1 MTALPLDAHY
11 GAVIQLDACGRCH
24 GLWIDGRESLRL
36 TPGSTLR
43 LFELIHDQ
51 RDAARQP
58 LAARLDCARC
68 GLRLLDTHDRQR
80 DAPFHY
86 WRCGRGHGRFI
97 TFFDFLREKS
107 FVRLLSPAQLAE
119 LKAQVRS
126 ENCSNCGAPVD
137 LATATICGYCRTPL
151 SMLDFGQVERM
162 LTTLRDGEQQRR
174 DREAQRAVLEA
185 TLPLALAR
193 ERRQVEQFFAR
204 VEQKP
209 ASSWS
214 RSGDLV
220 DAGIGAVISLL
231 RGLGR

>member
-11 GAVIQLDACGRCH
+11 GAVIQLDACSGCH
-24 GLWIDGRESLRL
+24 GLWVDGRESLRL

-51 RDAARQP
+51 RDAPRRP
-58 LAARLDCARC
+58 LAARLECARC
-68 GLRLLDTHDRQR
+68 TLRLLDTHDRQR
-80 DAPFHY
+80 DAPFRY

-107 FVRLLSPAQLAE
+107 FVRPLSPAQLTE
-119 LKAQVRS
+119 LKTQVRS
-126 ENCSNCGAPVD
+126 VNCSNCGAPVD
-137 LATATICGYCRTPL
+137 LPTATTCGYCRTPL
-151 SMLDFGQVERM
+151 STLDFGQVERM
-162 LTTLRDGEQQRR
+162 LTTLRDADQQRL
-174 DREAQRAVLEA
+174 EKESQRAVLEA

-209 ASSWS
+209 EWTWS
-214 RSGDLV
+214 PTSDLV
-220 DAGIGAVISLL
+220 EAGISAVVGLL
-231 RGLGR
+231 RGLRR

>member
-1 MTALPLDAHY
+1 MTALSLDAHY
-11 GAVIQLDACGRCH
+11 HTLVQLDACH
-24 GLWIDGRESLRL
+24 GCQALWVDQRESLRL

-43 LFELIHDQ
+43 LFERIHD
-51 RDAARQP
+51 RAGAPRLP
-58 LAARLDCARC
+58 LSARLECARC

-80 DAPFHY
+80 EAVFRY

-107 FVRLLSPAQLAE
+107 FIRPLTPAQLAE

-126 ENCSNCGAPVD
+126 VNCSNCGAPVD
-137 LATATICGYCRTPL
+137 LAAATTCGYCRTPL

-162 LTTLRDGEQQRR
+162 LGSLRDAEQQRVEK
-174 DREAQRAVLEA
+174 EAQRATLEA

-204 VEQKP
+204 IEQQP
-209 ASSWS
+209 EWRWS
-214 RSGDLV
+214 ASGDLV
-220 DAGIGAVISLL
+220 AGGIGAVVTLL